1 MAIPGF
7 NWTFFNV
14 AADDVPRVLTPAEE
28 AARKLQQ
35 EQDDYAVALRIQN
48 GFDEGDVALAERL
61 YEEEVQDLIEA
72 SKTPIGAD
80 EVESGDANAAHYVEP
95 PRLCVACSDDP
106 GVATLPCGHPYCA
119 DCLTGVLRNSM
130 TDGTA
135 FPPRCC
141 RQDIEIEEVRRHLE
155 PAFAVEFDAKA
166 IELSTANPVVNAGES
181 SAISAAIAGRLVR
194 APSGRRSDSY
204 VVPRSSLTVAR
215 HDQLYRIL
223 TDRCLKPERPR
234 YTQSLFAESLHS
246 ASQVLANA
254 CQQPLRFRHPSTARS
269 ASKMLPSS
277 YKRI

>member
-14 AADDVPRVLTPAEE
+14 AADDVPRVLTPAQE

-48 GFDEGDVALAERL
+48 GFDEGDLALAERL
-61 YEEEVQDLIEA
+61 YEEQVQDLIEA

-80 EVESGDANAAHYVEP
+80 EVEPGDANAAHYVEP

-166 IELSTANPVVNAGES
+166 IELSTVNPVYCSNAACSVFIPPAVVRGGDVALCPSCFTRTCTHCKAGSHPGDCQEDQGLQQLLQMAEGEGWRRCECGRVIELNFGCNHMTV
-181 SAISAAIAGRLVR
+181 SAKWTRLDI
-194 APSGRRSDSY
+194 PY
-204 VVPRSSLTVAR
+204 
-215 HDQLYRIL
+215 
-223 TDRCLKPERPR
+223 
-234 YTQSLFAESLHS
+234 
-246 ASQVLANA
+246 
-254 CQQPLRFRHPSTARS
+254 
-269 ASKMLPSS
+269 
-277 YKRI
+277 